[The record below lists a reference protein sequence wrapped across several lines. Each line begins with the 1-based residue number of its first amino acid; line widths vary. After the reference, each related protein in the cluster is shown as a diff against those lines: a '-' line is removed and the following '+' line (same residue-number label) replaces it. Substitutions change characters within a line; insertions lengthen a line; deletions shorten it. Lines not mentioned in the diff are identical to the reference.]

1 MVVTLWIPEEAIHV
15 VYGYKLHEAEHMG
28 RSLKSNE
35 ILHYGVH
42 HKWVPKAKELLGK
55 RQRAGKLTTAV
66 WFLEADART
75 EATSDELLA
84 AVNRPP
90 RHQCGG

>member
-1 MVVTLWIPEEAIHV
+1 MSHRGNHIAHTGCKRWLSRCGFPEEAIHV

-42 HKWVPKAKELLGK
+42 HKWFPKAKELLEK
-55 RQRAGKLTTAV
+55 RHCA
-66 WFLEADART
+66 
-75 EATSDELLA
+75 S
-84 AVNRPP
+84 
-90 RHQCGG
+90 